1 MEEKLT
7 QKLLE
12 KIAAEFAR
20 LPEVRA
26 VVLAGSKGGTMSDA
40 RSDIDLYIYAETEPP
55 EAWRA
60 ELAGKYGEQISIGNR
75 FWETGDE
82 WAAAQTGTLI
92 DIMYR
97 SPAWISEQLD
107 RVLVRHQA
115 SVGYSTCFVHNILH
129 SRALHDPQGWYAA
142 LQRTAA
148 QPYPEE
154 LRRAIVA
161 KNHPILRGLLS
172 SYRHQIELALARND
186 TVSVNHRIAALL
198 ASYFDI
204 LFAVN
209 RLPHPGEKRLI
220 AHVRERCAKRPPDF
234 QGEVEELLQ
243 CIAPSTHKDMIL
255 RIDHLLDGLD
265 ELLQMEGLIA
275 R

>member
-7 QKLLE
+7 QKLLGE
-12 KIAAEFAR
+12 ITAEFAG

-82 WAAAQTGTLI
+82 WIAVRTGTVV

-97 SPAWISEQLD
+97 TPAWISEQLD
-107 RVLVRHQA
+107 RVLLRHQA
-115 SVGYSTCFVHNILH
+115 SVGYSTCFVHNVLH
-129 SRALHDPQGWYAA
+129 SRAIYDPDGWYAV
-142 LQRTAA
+142 LQNMAA
-148 QPYPEE
+148 RPYPEE
-154 LRRAIVA
+154 LRRAVVA

-186 TVSVNHRIAALL
+186 LVSINHRIAALL

-209 RLPHPGEKRLI
+209 RLPHPGEKRLV
-220 AHVRERCAKRPPDF
+220 AHVQERCTKRPRDF
-234 QGEVEELLQ
+234 QGDVEALLQ
-243 CIAPSTHKDMIL
+243 SVAPSARTDMIA
-255 RIDHLLDGLD
+255 RIDRLLDSLD
-265 ELLQMEGLIA
+265 ELLQTEGLIP